1 MQTLIVWPETPC
13 AKSSP
18 FPNEPGKPVLRL
30 VNLTSNQPFW
40 SVNNGLPTNYPSLQ
54 RNVACDAVVIGGGIT
69 GALVAIHL
77 AEAGVKTL
85 VLDQRD
91 IGTGSTSASTALLQY
106 EIDVPL
112 RELIKKVG
120 LAAATRGYRLCRE
133 AIGKLERLAAR
144 VKIDCGFERKPS
156 LFLARHQREV
166 PELREEFQ
174 LRRKMGIE
182 LEFYDAPA
190 IQARFPFSR
199 PAALFSKDGGQVDP
213 HRLTH
218 GLLAAG
224 KRAGLEVYDR
234 TKMTR
239 LEQIRCGV
247 RITTQ
252 NGCLVTARRAVIAAG
267 FESKALLK
275 GEAGTLKST
284 YALISEPLA
293 KISGWHQQCLIWESG
308 TPYLYLRTTPGG
320 RVIVGGED
328 ENFVNAKRR
337 DALISQKTRTL
348 VKKFGRLFPD
358 LPLEVAYAW
367 AGTFGETKDGLAYIG
382 VHPRFPHTYFALG
395 YGGNGIPF
403 SVIAAEI
410 IRDSFLGRANRD
422 SRLFRFGR

>member
-1 MQTLIVWPETPC
+1 M
-13 AKSSP
+13 
-18 FPNEPGKPVLRL
+18 
-30 VNLTSNQPFW
+30 NLTSSHPFW
-40 SVNNGLPTNYPSLQ
+40 SVHNGLPANYPSLQ
-54 RNVACDAVVIGGGIT
+54 RDVSCDAVVIGGGIT
-69 GALVAIHL
+69 GALVAVHL

-85 VLDQRD
+85 VLDKRD

-120 LAAATRGYRLCRE
+120 PSDATRSYQLCRE

-144 VKIDCGFERKPS
+144 LKIDCGFESKPS

-182 LEFYDAPA
+182 LQFFEEAA
-190 IQARFPFSR
+190 IRKRFPFSR
-199 PAALFSKDGGQVDP
+199 PAALFSEDGGQLDP

-224 KRAGLEVYDR
+224 KRAGLEVCDR
-234 TKMTR
+234 TEMAR
-239 LEQIRCGV
+239 LEQTRRGV
-247 RITTQ
+247 RITTK
-252 NGCLVTARRAVIAAG
+252 NGFVITARRAVIAAG

-284 YALISEPLA
+284 YALISEPLP
-293 KISGWHQQCLIWESG
+293 KISGWHKQCLIWNSG
-308 TPYLYLRTTPGG
+308 SPYLYLRTTTEG

-328 ENFVNAKRR
+328 EGFVNARRR
-337 DALISQKTRTL
+337 DALISAKVRTL

-358 LPLEVAYAW
+358 VPLEVSFAW
-367 AGTFGETKDGLAYIG
+367 AGTFGETKDGLPYIG
-382 VHPRFPHTYFALG
+382 VHPRFPQTFFALG
-395 YGGNGIPF
+395 YGGNGITF
-403 SVIAAEI
+403 SLIAAEI
-410 IRDSFLGRANRD
+410 IRDTFLGEKNPDARI
-422 SRLFRFGR
+422 FWFGR